1 MREKSTEVGKAR
13 HGIFHPI
20 AELITP
26 RFVGLRKKLLL
37 ADIKDTDIGFT
48 EKIVG
53 TTLYVTII
61 LGIFS
66 GALLGVYNI
75 DLIWLIPIALILL
88 FIVFNYFMLYPEA
101 MMVKRKRELD
111 YEIVFAGRH
120 IVIALKSGMPLFET
134 LVGASSGYGEVSREF
149 KKIVDKIIL
158 GVPMT
163 QAIREIAQNNPSKYF
178 VRMTM
183 QIANSVASGADVG
196 ESLEAVID
204 QISKEQMIQLKE
216 YSQKLTP
223 AVMFYML
230 FGIIVPSIGVVFA
243 AALLSVISAGQYGF
257 SAELLIPVFLIIAIV
272 QFLFLGVIESSRPKY
287 LI

>member
-1 MREKSTEVGKAR
+1 MAEKGKEPGKTR
-13 HGIFHPI
+13 HGIFHPL
-20 AELITP
+20 AEFLAP
-26 RFVGLRKKLLL
+26 RFTGLRKKLEL
-37 ADIKDTDIGFT
+37 ADVKDAPVSFV
-48 EKIVG
+48 ERVVG
-53 TTLYVTII
+53 STLLVSIALMLI
-61 LGIFS
+61 S
-66 GALLGVYNI
+66 ALLLYAYEI
-75 DLIWLIPIALILL
+75 SFIWLVPLVLVII
-88 FIVFNYFMLYPEA
+88 FVVFNYLMLYPDA
-101 MMVKRKRELD
+101 MIVRRKRELD

-158 GVPMT
+158 GVPTT
-163 QAIREIAQNNPSKYF
+163 QAIREVAQNNPSKYF

-196 ESLEAVID
+196 ESLESVLD

-243 AALLSVISAGQYGF
+243 AALLSVISGGKFGF
-257 SAELLIPVFLIIAIV
+257 TSALLIPVFLLIAII
-272 QFLFLGVIESSRPKY
+272 QFLFLGLIESSRPKY